1 MVKPAEA
8 LEALTLSPE
17 EREALR
23 DFLDRVKQQEGDNL
37 LEAVLFGSYARNE
50 QSPDSDIDVAILLQ
64 KCGGLEHEQSIWQ
77 MAYDIREASDFQ
89 VAISA
94 SVITDVQL
102 KGPIRPLFISIAEEG
117 ISLYERV

>member
-23 DFLDRVKQQEGDNL
+23 AFLDRVKRQEGNNL

-64 KCGGLEHEQSIWQ
+64 KCGGLEHESSIWR
-77 MAYDIREASDFQ
+77 MAYDIHEASGFQ
-89 VAISA
+89 IIISA
-94 SVITDVQL
+94 SVITDEQL